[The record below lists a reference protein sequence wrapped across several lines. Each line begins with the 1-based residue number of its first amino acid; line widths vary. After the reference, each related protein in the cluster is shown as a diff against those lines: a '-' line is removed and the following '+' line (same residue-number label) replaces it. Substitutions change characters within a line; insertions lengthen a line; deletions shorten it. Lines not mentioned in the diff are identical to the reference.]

1 MREAGAAKKICTHNN
16 KVVSVWRRRSELV
29 CACVL
34 HLSIGEPPQSE
45 RNSENE
51 RKLHGKVDEMF
62 CVGE

>member
-1 MREAGAAKKICTHNN
+1 MGRKNLYSQQQSGVCVVEKERAG
-16 KVVSVWRRRSELV
+16 V
-29 CACVL
+29 CARVL

-51 RKLHGKVDEMF
+51 RKVYGKVDEMF